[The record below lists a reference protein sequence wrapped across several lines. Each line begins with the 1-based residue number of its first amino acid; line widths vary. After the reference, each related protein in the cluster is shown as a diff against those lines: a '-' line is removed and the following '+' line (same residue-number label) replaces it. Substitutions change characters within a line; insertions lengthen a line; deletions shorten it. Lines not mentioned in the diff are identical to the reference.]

1 MTHIGTSVRSKE
13 APRHVAGRGRYV
25 DDLVLPRMLHAC
37 VLRSPYA
44 HAHIRSVTVAG
55 GLQASGVRGV
65 LTPADVKELSRPFKP
80 GRYAAG
86 LRVPIPEYAG
96 AIGKVRYVGE
106 PVAIVA
112 ADTRASAEDALEM
125 IEVEYEPL
133 PAVGSPEAAL
143 SADAPLIYEEL
154 GSNIAWQGQVSYGDV
169 DAAFQRADRIVRENL
184 KIHRYSS
191 TPLEPFACLVEH
203 APERLTIWCNS
214 QSPDVIYDAI
224 TEALGIDNVRV
235 IVPDIGGGFGQ
246 KIHLIRKYAVLTAL
260 MAVKTGR
267 PVKWIEDRSEHMMA
281 GGHSCEQE
289 FDVEAAVK
297 ADGEVLGIKIVDTDD
312 VGGSVSTL
320 TIHFTNKLNNLF
332 NTYKVQHLR
341 LEGRSVLTNRCPVV
355 PNRGIGKPGMCFV
368 WERMMDRIAQ
378 ELELDAIAVR
388 RRNLITKDQFPYTTP
403 NGNIHGSGDY
413 QTLLDK
419 VLANVGYDD
428 VRRRQA
434 EARRHTGERLLGIG
448 VVIGVEPGGR
458 NAARDMAIFPQ
469 SKQMPGAGGVE
480 GATVKLEKNGSVVFR
495 LGSPSCGQS
504 HETTAAQIIADV
516 LGVRPERIA
525 MVGTFDSS
533 LSPWGVSSSNS
544 GNNFHLYDVG
554 AVHGAATRLRE
565 KVLTLAAHV
574 LKTERS
580 LLKIE
585 DGVVV
590 GRVPQPA
597 SPKPSAAKAGS
608 GPAGETVTFAELGK
622 IAYANQAL
630 LPPGMEGGL
639 EATYYHSH
647 PHADPLML
655 PDMQGR
661 VRAQYTF
668 SSAAHAAVV
677 EVDPETGRVRVLRY
691 VIVSDNGT
699 LINPAVVDGQIYGS
713 AAHGIS
719 VALGEGFVYGDDGQL
734 LTLTLLDYGKSTT
747 LETPAIEIE
756 HYPVSDPF
764 TTLGQKAA
772 GEGAA
777 IPSPAAIASAVEDA
791 LAPFGVKIRHLPLS
805 PERVWQLINGSGVIF
820 RGHLDVG

>member
-1 MTHIGTSVRSKE
+1 MMHIGTSARSKE
-13 APRHVAGRGRYV
+13 APRHVSGRGRYV

-37 VLRSPYA
+37 ILRSPYA

-55 GLQASGVRGV
+55 GARGV
-65 LTPADVKELSRPFKP
+65 LTPEDVKELSRPFKP

-112 ADTRASAEDALEM
+112 ADTRAAAEDALEL
-125 IEVEYEPL
+125 IEVDYDPL
-133 PAVGSPEAAL
+133 PAVASTEAAV
-143 SADAPLIYEEL
+143 SPGASLIYEDL
-154 GSNIAWQGQVSYGDV
+154 GSNVAWEGQVSYGDV
-169 DAAFQRADRIVRENL
+169 DEAFRRADRIVRENL

-203 APERLTIWCNS
+203 TPERLTIWCNS

-224 TEALGIDNVRV
+224 TEALGIENVRV

-297 ADGEVLGIKIVDTDD
+297 SDGEVLGLRIRDTDD
-312 VGGSVSTL
+312 VGGSISTL

-341 LEGRSVLTNRCPVV
+341 LEGRSILTNKCPVV

-378 ELELDAIAVR
+378 ELGLDPIGVR
-388 RRNLITKDQFPYTTP
+388 RRNLIAADQFPYTTP

-419 VLANVGYDD
+419 VLANVGYEEF
-428 VRRRQA
+428 RRRQQQ
-434 EARRHTGERLLGIG
+434 ARAQDQFLGIG

-516 LGVRPERIA
+516 LGIRPERIA
-525 MVGTFDSS
+525 MAGTFDSS

-574 LKTERS
+574 LKTEKI
-580 LLKIE
+580 LLRIE
-585 DGVVV
+585 DGIVT
-590 GRVPQPA
+590 GQ
-597 SPKPSAAKAGS
+597 
-608 GPAGETVTFAELGK
+608 EQVTFAELAK

-630 LPPGMEGGL
+630 LPPGVEGGL
-639 EATYYHSH
+639 EVTYYHSH

-655 PDMQGR
+655 PDLQGR

-677 EVDPETGRVRVLRY
+677 EVDPETGHVRVLRY

-699 LINPAVVDGQIYGS
+699 LINPSVVDGQIYGS

-747 LETPAIEIE
+747 FETPAIEIE
-756 HYPVSDPF
+756 HYPVPDPF
-764 TTLGQKAA
+764 TTFGQKAA

-791 LAPFGVKIRHLPLS
+791 LSPFGVKVRHLPLS
-805 PERVWQLINGSGVIF
+805 PERIWQLIRDGKSVE
-820 RGHLDVG
+820 H

>member
-1 MTHIGTSVRSKE
+1 MTYIGASARSKE
-13 APRHVAGRGRYV
+13 AARYVAGRGRYV
-25 DDLVLPRMLHAC
+25 DDLMLPRMLHAC
-37 VLRSPYA
+37 VVRSPYA

-55 GLQASGVRGV
+55 GLQAPGMRGCLV
-65 LTPADVKELSRPFKP
+65 PEEIKQRSRPFKP

-86 LRVPIPEYAG
+86 LRVPIPEYAT
-96 AIGKVRYVGE
+96 AIDKARYVGE
-106 PVAIVA
+106 PVAMVA
-112 ADTRASAEDALEM
+112 ADTRAAAEDALEL
-125 IEVEYEPL
+125 IEVDYEPL
-133 PAVGSPEAAL
+133 PAVGSPAAAM
-143 SADAPLIYEEL
+143 ADGAALIYEEL
-154 GSNIAWQGQVSYGDV
+154 GSNIAWQGHVSYGDV
-169 DAAFQRADRIVRENL
+169 DAAFAGADRVVRENL

-203 APERLTIWCNS
+203 TPERLTIWCNS
-214 QSPDVIYDAI
+214 QSPDVIYDAVS
-224 TEALGIDNVRV
+224 EALGIDTVRV

-267 PVKWIEDRSEHMMA
+267 PVKWVEDRSEHMMA

-289 FDVEAAVK
+289 FDVEAAVTG
-297 ADGEVLGIKIVDTDD
+297 DGRVLGVRIVDTDD
-312 VGGSVSTL
+312 VGGSISTL

-332 NTYKVQHLR
+332 NTYQVQHLR
-341 LEGRSVLTNRCPVV
+341 LEGRSVVTNRCPVV

-368 WERMMDRIAQ
+368 WERLMDRIAHD
-378 ELELDAIAVR
+378 LALDPIEVR

-403 NGNIHGSGDY
+403 NGNIYGSGDY
-413 QTLLDK
+413 ETLLDRVQAK
-419 VLANVGYDD
+419 IGYDD
-428 VRRRQA
+428 FRRRQA
-434 EARRHTGERLLGIG
+434 EARAESEPATSASAPLLGIG

-480 GATVKLEKNGSVVFR
+480 GATVKLEKNGLVVFR

-516 LGVRPERIA
+516 LGTRPERISMA
-525 MVGTFDSS
+525 GTFDSS

-554 AVHGAATRLRE
+554 AVHGAATRLRQ

-574 LKTERS
+574 LKTDAA
-580 LLKIE
+580 LLRIE

-590 GRVPQPA
+590 GRLAQGGAVE
-597 SPKPSAAKAGS
+597 S
-608 GPAGETVTFAELGK
+608 VTFAELGK
-622 IAYANQAL
+622 IAYANQAM
-630 LPPGMEGGL
+630 LPPGVEGGL
-639 EATYYHSH
+639 ESTYYHSH

-655 PDMQGR
+655 PDMAGR

-668 SSAAHAAVV
+668 ASAAHAAIV
-677 EVDPETGRVRVLRY
+677 EVDPGTGRVRVRRY

-699 LINPAVVDGQIYGS
+699 LINPSVVDGQIYGS

-756 HYPVSDPF
+756 HYPVPDPF

-791 LAPFGVKIRHLPLS
+791 LAPFGVEVRHLPLS
-805 PERVWQLINGSGVIF
+805 PEHVWRLM
-820 RGHLDVG
+820 RGPDPITECETRDAR

>member
-1 MTHIGTSVRSKE
+1 MTHIGTSARSKE
-13 APRHVAGRGRYV
+13 APRHVSGRGRYV
-25 DDLVLPRMLHAC
+25 DDLVLPRMLHAGI
-37 VLRSPYA
+37 LRSPYA
-44 HAHIRSVTVAG
+44 HARIASVRVASAMAAG
-55 GLQASGVRGV
+55 SGQASGARAVITPDDVRQ
-65 LTPADVKELSRPFKP
+65 LSRPFKP

-106 PVAIVA
+106 PVAVVA
-112 ADTRASAEDALEM
+112 ADTRAAAEDALEL
-125 IEVEYEPL
+125 IEVDYEPL
-133 PAVGSPEAAL
+133 PAVTSTEAAV
-143 SADAPLIYEEL
+143 SPDAPLIYEEL
-154 GSNIAWQGQVSYGDV
+154 GSNVAWEGHVAYGDV
-169 DAAFQRADRIVRENL
+169 DEAFRRADRIVRENL

-203 APERLTIWCNS
+203 TPERLTIWCNS
-214 QSPDVIYDAI
+214 QSPDVIYDAL

-260 MAVKTGR
+260 MAVKAGR

-297 ADGEVLGIKIVDTDD
+297 SDGEVLGLRIVDTDD
-312 VGGSVSTL
+312 VGGSISTL

-341 LEGRSVLTNRCPVV
+341 LEGRSVLTNKCPVV

-378 ELELDAIAVR
+378 ELALDPIAVR
-388 RRNLITKDQFPYTTP
+388 RRNLIAADQFPYTTP

-413 QTLLDK
+413 QALLDK
-419 VLANVGYDD
+419 VLVNVGYEEF
-428 VRRRQA
+428 RKRQA
-434 EARRHTGERLLGIG
+434 GSRPTGEQLLGIG

-516 LGVRPERIA
+516 LGITPERISMA
-525 MVGTFDSS
+525 GTFDSS

-580 LLKIE
+580 LLQIE
-585 DGVVV
+585 DGLV

-597 SPKPSAAKAGS
+597 SPQPLAAEAG

-630 LPPGMEGGL
+630 LPPGVEGGL
-639 EATYYHSH
+639 EVTYYHSH

-677 EVDPETGRVRVLRY
+677 AVDPETGHVRVLRY

-699 LINPAVVDGQIYGS
+699 LINPSVVDGQIYGS

-756 HYPVSDPF
+756 HYPVPDPF

-791 LAPFGVKIRHLPLS
+791 LSPLGVKVRHLPLS
-805 PERVWQLINGSGVIF
+805 PERVWQLIKDGKSAE
-820 RGHLDVG
+820 R

>member
-1 MTHIGTSVRSKE
+1 MIHIGASARSKE
-13 APRHVAGRGRYV
+13 APRHVSGRGCYV

-37 VLRSPYA
+37 ILRSPYA

-65 LTPADVKELSRPFKP
+65 LTPDDVKGLSRPFKP

-86 LRVPIPEYAG
+86 LRVPIAEYAG

-112 ADTRASAEDALEM
+112 ADTREGAEDALDQV
-125 IEVEYEPL
+125 EVDYEPL
-133 PAVGSPEAAL
+133 PAVGSPEAAVA
-143 SADAPLIYEEL
+143 ADAPLIYEEL
-154 GSNIAWQGQVSYGDV
+154 GSNIAWEGHVAYGDV
-169 DAAFQRADRIVRENL
+169 DTAFQRADHIVRENL

-203 APERLTIWCNS
+203 TPERLTIWCNS
-214 QSPDVIYDAI
+214 QSPDVIYDAV
-224 TEALGIDNVRV
+224 TEALGIDTVRV
-235 IVPDIGGGFGQ
+235 VVPDIGGGFGQ

-297 ADGEVLGIKIVDTDD
+297 ADGEVLGLKIVDTDD

-341 LEGRSVLTNRCPVV
+341 LEGRSVLTNKCPVV

-378 ELELDAIAVR
+378 ELALDPIAVR
-388 RRNLITKDQFPYTTP
+388 RRNLITADQFPYTTP

-419 VLANVGYDD
+419 VLVNVGYDD

-434 EARRHTGERLLGIG
+434 EARRHTGGRLLGIG

-525 MVGTFDSS
+525 IAGTFDSS

-580 LLKIE
+580 LLQIE

-597 SPKPSAAKAGS
+597 SQKPPAAKADS
-608 GPAGETVTFAELGK
+608 GPAGETVTFAELGR

-655 PDMQGR
+655 PDLQGR

-719 VALGEGFVYGDDGQL
+719 VALGEGFVYGEDGQL

-756 HYPVSDPF
+756 HYPVPDPF

-791 LAPFGVKIRHLPLS
+791 LTPFGVKIRHLPLS
-805 PERVWQLINGSGVIF
+805 PEHVWQLINGVG
-820 RGHLDVG
+820 GHF